1 MKVFGIDPGTT
12 KSGWVVYDP
21 AAHAVVEKGVT
32 DNHELLCMIEDAEE
46 SSASEGARIL
56 HGCHMG
62 IEMIASQ
69 GMAVGAE
76 VFETVVWVG
85 MFMHA
90 WQDGYGSVTRVT
102 RNQVKTHICGSAKA
116 KDANVRQALL
126 DLFPATGG
134 GKKDQQ
140 VGTAKQ
146 PGPLFGMNSHMWP
159 ALGVA
164 LTVYERLKRNA
175 PATKPRVRL

>member
-1 MKVFGIDPGTT
+1 MRILAIDPGTT
-12 KSGWVVYDP
+12 ESGWVLYDP
-21 AAHAVVEKGVT
+21 AAHAIDEKGVSPNA
-32 DNHELLCMIEDAEE
+32 DLLAMLEE
-46 SSASEGARIL
+46 RSTSLRAQLA
-56 HGCHMG
+56 

-76 VFETVVWVG
+76 VFETVVWIG

-90 WQDGYGSVTRVT
+90 WGYEHVLRLT
-102 RNQVKTHICGSAKA
+102 RNQVKLHVCGSAKA
-116 KDANVRQALL
+116 KDANVRQALV

-134 GKKDQQ
+134 GKRERQ

-164 LTVYERLKRNA
+164 LTAHERLKNEA
-175 PATKPRVRL
+175 PRAARERPAPRRVALRRL